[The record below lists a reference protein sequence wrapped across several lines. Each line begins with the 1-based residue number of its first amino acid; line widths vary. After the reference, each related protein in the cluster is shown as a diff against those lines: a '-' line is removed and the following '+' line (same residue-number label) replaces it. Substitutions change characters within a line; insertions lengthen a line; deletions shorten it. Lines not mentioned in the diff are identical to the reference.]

1 MGDNIRLK
9 RVQSLIREEI
19 GTMIVM
25 GIVKDPRI
33 SHMSSVTAVEVSRD
47 INYAKVYISSYED
60 GASVKKTVDALNHAS
75 GFIQQ
80 RLGKRLKTRNTP
92 KLSFYADNSIE
103 NGIKMTSLLEELG
116 T

>member
-9 RVQSLIREEI
+9 RVQALIRDEI

-33 SHMSSVTAVEVSRD
+33 SHMSSVTDVRVSKD
-47 INYAKVYISSYED
+47 INYAKVYISSFED
-60 GASVKKTVDALNHAS
+60 HASLEKTVAALNHAS

-80 RLGKRLKTRNTP
+80 RLAKRMKTRNTP
-92 KLSFYADNSIE
+92 KLSFFMDNSIE
-103 NGIKMTSLLEELG
+103 NGIRMTNLLEELD

>member
-1 MGDNIRLK
+1 MGNSIRLK
-9 RVQSLIREEI
+9 RVQALIRDEI

-33 SHMSSVTAVEVSRD
+33 SHMSSVTNVRVSKD
-47 INYAKVYISSYED
+47 INYAKVFISSFED
-60 GASVKKTVDALNHAS
+60 HASLKKTVDALNHAS

-80 RLGKRLKTRNTP
+80 RLAKRMKTRNTP
-92 KLSFYADNSIE
+92 KLSFFVDNSIE
-103 NGIKMTSLLEELG
+103 NGIRMINLLEELD